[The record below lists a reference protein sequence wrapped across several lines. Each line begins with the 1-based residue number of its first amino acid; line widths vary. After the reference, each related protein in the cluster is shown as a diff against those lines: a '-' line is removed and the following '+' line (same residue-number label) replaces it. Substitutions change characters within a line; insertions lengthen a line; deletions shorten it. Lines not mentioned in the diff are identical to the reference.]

1 MAITLETVVKGILQ
15 NTNKQYRILSS
26 SPKKV
31 RFKINCESVQLFGTI
46 TDSNYTMEIKK
57 SDGYVLDKV
66 DCPIS
71 HTDDIFNRI
80 NESITTGTKLSK
92 YVSAVSD
99 AKKDFL
105 TPGFVKEDDNSEE
118 DKELLLDNEDEDEEN
133 IPDSEKS
140 SNMDMKTFLNDL
152 VDNLDLM
159 ASQTK
164 ELIDCIEGTEDD
176 VDNKSSLV
184 SILGAFYSLEDD
196 IIDLVEEIYPPVE
209 ETETESFSKFKNRD
223 VKKEAINILSKASVL
238 LSGNKKFAE
247 EKEAIKVIKS
257 SLTLK

>member
-1 MAITLETVVKGILQ
+1 MAITLENVVNGILQ
-15 NTNKQYRILSS
+15 NTNKNYKILSS

-31 RFKINCESVQLFGTI
+31 RFKINCESVQLFGTV

-66 DCPIS
+66 DCAIS

-105 TPGFVKEDDNSEE
+105 TPGFVKEDEE
-118 DKELLLDNEDEDEEN
+118 TSKHKELLLDDEEDEDTQELEN
-133 IPDSEKS
+133 T
-140 SNMDMKTFLNDL
+140 SNKDMKVFLNDL
-152 VDNLDLM
+152 IDNLDLM

-164 ELIDCIEGTEDD
+164 EFIDYIDGTEDD
-176 VDNKSSLV
+176 IDNKSSLV
-184 SILGAFYSLEDD
+184 SILGGFYSLEDD
-196 IIDLVEEIYPPVE
+196 IMDLIEDMYPPE
-209 ETETESFSKFKNRD
+209 EDIETESIKSASKTRNI
-223 VKKEAINILSKASVL
+223 KKEAMNILSKASVL

>member
-1 MAITLETVVKGILQ
+1 MAITLENVVNGILQ
-15 NTNKQYRILSS
+15 NTNKNYKILSS

-31 RFKINCESVQLFGTI
+31 RFKINCESVQLFGTV

-66 DCPIS
+66 DCAIS

-105 TPGFVKEDDNSEE
+105 TPGFVKEDEE
-118 DKELLLDNEDEDEEN
+118 TSKHKELLLDDEEDEDTQELEN
-133 IPDSEKS
+133 T
-140 SNMDMKTFLNDL
+140 SNKDMKVFLNDL
-152 VDNLDLM
+152 IDNLDLM

-164 ELIDCIEGTEDD
+164 EFIDYIDGTEDD
-176 VDNKSSLV
+176 IDNKSSLV
-184 SILGAFYSLEDD
+184 SILGGFYSLEDD
-196 IIDLVEEIYPPVE
+196 IMDLIEDMYPPE
-209 ETETESFSKFKNRD
+209 EDIETESIKSTSKTRNI
-223 VKKEAINILSKASVL
+223 KKETINILSKASVL